1 MKKLII
7 GLILV
12 ILLLVPVSCAPAATE
27 SEVEEEGL
35 TQAEEEEKPTLTEEQ
50 QELWVERGV
59 LPVSTIEEASRL
71 VGYQVATPTFIP
83 EGFLP
88 GDFELNQ
95 LGFPPQLGGEW
106 GDGKRVVQRQWTWSG
121 DRKIRFLVMQFQGTE
136 ESVDGEPSEVCGRP
150 GKRQFFEAEK
160 GREYPL
166 VVLHW
171 WDGEMVYSVSGLL
184 GGPLTEEI
192 LHKIACSV
200 E

>member
-7 GLILV
+7 GLMLGMC
-12 ILLLVPVSCAPAATE
+12 LLVPISCTTE
-27 SEVEEEGL
+27 ASKSEV
-35 TQAEEEEKPTLTEEQ
+35 EEEKPTLTEEQ
-50 QELWVERGV
+50 KELWVERGV

-106 GDGKRVVQRQWTWSG
+106 GDGKRVVQRQWTWL
-121 DRKIRFLVMQFQGTE
+121 DDPKINILLIQHPDTDENV
-136 ESVDGEPSEVCGRP
+136 SGEPIEVCGHSGGRE
-150 GKRQFFEAEK
+150 FFEAEK
-160 GREYPL
+160 GREHPL
-166 VVLHW
+166 LVLHW
-171 WDGEMVYSVSGLL
+171 WDGDMVYSLGGSL

-192 LHKIACSV
+192 LHEIACSV
-200 E
+200 KANE

>member
-1 MKKLII
+1 MKRLLIGI
-7 GLILV
+7 MLV
-12 ILLLVPVSCAPAATE
+12 ICLLVPISCKSA
-27 SEVEEEGL
+27 VD
-35 TQAEEEEKPTLTEEQ
+35 EEKPTLTEEQ

-71 VGYQVATPTFIP
+71 VGYPVATPTFIP

-121 DRKIRFLVMQFQGTE
+121 DREIHFLVIQFQGTE
-136 ESVDGEPSEVCGRP
+136 ESVRGEPSDICGRT
-150 GKRQFFEAEK
+150 GKREFFEE
-160 GREYPL
+160 GREHPL
-166 VVLHW
+166 LVLHW
-171 WDGEMVYSVSGLL
+171 WDGDIVYSVGNSL
-184 GGPLTEEI
+184 GDPLTEEI

-200 E
+200 QASGK

>member
-1 MKKLII
+1 MD
-7 GLILV
+7 
-12 ILLLVPVSCAPAATE
+12 
-27 SEVEEEGL
+27 EG
-35 TQAEEEEKPTLTEEQ
+35 T
-50 QELWVERGV
+50 ELWVERGI

-83 EGFLP
+83 EDFLP

-121 DRKIRFLVMQFQGTE
+121 DSKIHFLVMQFQGTE
-136 ESVDGEPSEVCGRP
+136 ESVQGEPSDVGGRS
-150 GKRQFFEAEK
+150 GKREFFEAEK

-166 VVLHW
+166 LVLHW
-171 WDGEMVYSVSGLL
+171 WDGEMVYSVSGSLKNSL
-184 GGPLTEEI
+184 SEEI
-192 LHKIACSV
+192 LNKIAYSV